1 MSVFGALGYGLVN
14 LFHPRMLWLMVW
26 PMLVALTVW
35 GVAAFVLWTR
45 LALWMAAL
53 LQQWADPVLGWVPFD
68 LGTAATI
75 IANVMLLLLFVPLV
89 YFTAIFILGVFGMD
103 KMVDHV
109 AATSFPGL
117 ERRRGGSTAGAIWNG
132 VLAVA
137 GMALVFVV
145 SLPLWLVPPL
155 GPIVLLGIL
164 SWGNQRLLRYDA
176 LSQHAD
182 KTEMARIF
190 RERRGALWILGILL
204 ALLAYVPLVGFFGPV
219 VFGLAFIRDLLGA
232 LIELRYER
240 HPNKELVAGNAAP

>member
-26 PMLVALTVW
+26 PMLVALAVW

-45 LALWMAAL
+45 LALSIAAL
-53 LQQWADPVLGWVPFD
+53 LQRWADPVLGWVPFD

-182 KTEMARIF
+182 SEEMARIF

-219 VFGLAFIRDLLGA
+219 VFGLAFIRYLLGA
-232 LIELRYER
+232 LIELRYDS
-240 HPNKELVAGNAAP
+240 HPNKALAAGNAPP

>member
-103 KMVDHV
+103 KMVDNV

-219 VFGLAFIRDLLGA
+219 VFGLAFIRYLLGA

>member
-45 LALWMAAL
+45 LALWIAAL

-89 YFTAIFILGVFGMD
+89 YFTALFILGVFGMD

-132 VLAVA
+132 VLVLA

-219 VFGLAFIRDLLGA
+219 VFGLAFIRYLLGA

>member
-155 GPIVLLGIL
+155 GPIVLLAIL

-219 VFGLAFIRDLLGA
+219 VFGLAFIRYLLGA

>member
-26 PMLVALTVW
+26 PMLVALALW
-35 GVAAFVLWTR
+35 GVAAFALWAR
-45 LALWMAAL
+45 LAVWIAGL

-109 AATSFPGL
+109 AATSFPKL

-132 VLAVA
+132 VSALA
-137 GMALVFVV
+137 GMALMFVV

-164 SWGNQRLLRYDA
+164 SWGNQKLLRYDA

-182 KTEMARIF
+182 RTEMERLF

-204 ALLAYVPLVGFFGPV
+204 ALLAYVPLVGFLGPV
-219 VFGLAFIRDLLGA
+219 LFGLAFIRYLLGA

-240 HPNKELVAGNAAP
+240 HPKEELARGNAAS

>member
-35 GVAAFVLWTR
+35 GVAAFALWTR

-53 LQQWADPVLGWVPFD
+53 LQRWADPVLGWVPFD

-190 RERRGALWILGILL
+190 REQRGALWILGILL

-219 VFGLAFIRDLLGA
+219 VFGLAFIRYLLGA